1 MWLLKYCGRKR
12 EAGVYHPFPDRLPPG
27 RLFRNDFKKFFF
39 LHASSLDA
47 RSIRQP
53 LGSHRAAFSFLSAS
67 RS

>member
-1 MWLLKYCGRKR
+1 MWLLNTAVASEER
-12 EAGVYHPFPDRLPPG
+12 VSPISNRLPPG
-27 RLFRNDFKKFFF
+27 RLFRNAFKKFLF